1 MELMLNPH
9 KRDNYAFFDPESRLH
24 LTASSPAGSVQQA
37 TSAIKRGINTG
48 VLVAVENDDNKPA
61 PKAEEKQAEEKQ
73 TEEKQAEEKQ
83 AVTDTED
90 KEQDDSPKSSRKKTK
105 K

>member
-1 MELMLNPH
+1 MELMLNPR

-37 TSAIKRGINTG
+37 TDAIKRGISTG
-48 VLVAVENDDNKPA
+48 VLVVIKNDDNKPA
-61 PKAEEKQAEEKQ
+61 PKAEAKQAEKQA
-73 TEEKQAEEKQ
+73 A
-83 AVTDTED
+83 TDAED
-90 KEQDDSPKSSRKKTK
+90 KEQDDSPKSSKKKTK